1 MKTQAIV
8 KELEEVARQLGLA
21 VRKEK
26 GNFRGGRCVVGGDQL
41 IVLNKHHVP
50 EVHLAI
56 LAEGLQELPVDS
68 VFMKLAV
75 RKALEE
81 AWASSAMVVEEDIDA
96 G

>member
-26 GNFRGGRCVVGGDQL
+26 GNFRGGKCVVGGDQL

-56 LAEGLQELPVDS
+56 LAEGLQGLPVDS
-68 VFMKLAV
+68 VFMKPAV

>member
-26 GNFRGGRCVVGGDQL
+26 GNFRGGRCVVGGDEM

-56 LAEGLQELPVDS
+56 LAETLQEMPVDA
-68 VFMKLAV
+68 VFMKPAV

-81 AWASSAMVVEEDIDA
+81 AWASRVQMAEEDVDA
-96 G
+96 S

>member
-26 GNFRGGRCVVGGDQL
+26 GNFRGGRCVVGGDEL
-41 IVLNKHHVP
+41 VVLNKHHIP
-50 EVHLAI
+50 EVHLAV
-56 LAEGLQELPVDS
+56 LSEALQEMPVDS
-68 VFMKLAV
+68 VFMKPAV

-81 AWASSAMVVEEDIDA
+81 AWADRVQLVEEDVDA
-96 G
+96 S